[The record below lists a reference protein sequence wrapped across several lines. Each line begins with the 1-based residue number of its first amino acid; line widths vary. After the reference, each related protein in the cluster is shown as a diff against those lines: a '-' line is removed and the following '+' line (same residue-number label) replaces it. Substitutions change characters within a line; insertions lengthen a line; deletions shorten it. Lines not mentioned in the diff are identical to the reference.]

1 MKKLLIVCFMW
12 WNLAGLAFGQTGLP
26 LPEILE
32 PLSPD
37 MPVTE
42 QDDSN
47 PAQRFGYQG
56 KITGFETGV
65 VLINYKIFFLDSE
78 ATYWAGNGKKLR
90 KSSFRTGDN
99 VGCVLNSEGR
109 ILELWEIPKD

>member
-12 WNLAGLAFGQTGLP
+12 WNLAGLAYGQTGLP

-42 QDDSN
+42 QEDGR
-47 PAQRFGYQG
+47 PAKRFGCQG
-56 KITGFETGV
+56 KITGFKPGV
-65 VLINYKIFFLDSE
+65 LFINYKIYFVDSE
-78 ATYWAGNGKKLR
+78 VSYWAGNGKELR
-90 KSSFRTGDN
+90 KSSFRIGDS
-99 VGCVLNSEGR
+99 VGCVLNTEGI